1 MTVLMKVLYKV
12 QFRFKRIVIPQIWII
27 LIKTKK
33 IQKIIKIGNK
43 NEQSLLSKWN
53 NMRNKNYKFHS
64 KLINLQIKKRL
75 HMRLSV
81 ILIIIMFMKKNQKFI
96 YYQVWLNVNI
106 VNEDLK
112 IKLLNVIFQ
121 LVLKSNHALNLHLLG
136 LILKNQ
142 KIDVGN

>member
-75 HMRLSV
+75 HMSLSV

>member
-1 MTVLMKVLYKV
+1 MTVLMKVLYKA
-12 QFRFKRIVIPQIWII
+12 QFRFKRIVIPQIWTI

-53 NMRNKNYKFHS
+53 NMPNKNYKFHS
-64 KLINLQIKKRL
+64 KLINLQIKKQL
-75 HMRLSV
+75 HMSLSV
-81 ILIIIMFMKKNQKFI
+81 ILITIMFLKKNQKFI
-96 YYQVWLNVNI
+96 YHQVWLNVNI

-121 LVLKSNHALNLHLLG
+121 LVLKLNHALNLHLLR